1 MTGRS
6 RSSRRGR
13 SAEPMPPAMANA
25 LDVLANVPE
34 EMIREQLADIH
45 KAMRKMQGSHSS
57 RTPSGDRSAFAAAS
71 RIPYVEQS

>member
-6 RSSRRGR
+6 RSRGR
-13 SAEPMPPAMANA
+13 SPEPMNPAMANA

-34 EMIREQLADIH
+34 DMIREQLADIH

-71 RIPYVEQS
+71 RIPYVEQV